1 MTTLQ
6 PRASATAVLDFATN
20 GQTHAGPLETEH
32 RMKKLL
38 GGVAIAFALFYLL
51 TQPQSA
57 AEVVKG
63 AGGVVGDAF
72 NAAITFITALFK

>member
-1 MTTLQ
+1 
-6 PRASATAVLDFATN
+6 
-20 GQTHAGPLETEH
+20 
-32 RMKKLL
+32 MKKLL

-72 NAAITFITALFK
+72 NAAITFITAVFQ

>member
-1 MTTLQ
+1 VPLCAFGVPGCVHQET
-6 PRASATAVLDFATN
+6 
-20 GQTHAGPLETEH
+20 GPTPLGTEH

-63 AGGVVGDAF
+63 AGGVLGDAF
-72 NAAITFITALFK
+72 NGMITFLNALFH

>member
-1 MTTLQ
+1 
-6 PRASATAVLDFATN
+6 
-20 GQTHAGPLETEH
+20 
-32 RMKKLL
+32 MKKLL

-63 AGGVVGDAF
+63 EGGVVGGAF
-72 NAAITFITALFK
+72 NGAIPSLNVLFH